1 MVLPLPPE
9 ARQRQPLPVYN
20 SIKELSDGSGA
31 LSPATK
37 HRLYDVDTL
46 NAIKKANDL
55 ASKKV
60 EITNHIFEMLV
71 KEISDDL
78 FPRRSN

>member
-1 MVLPLPPE
+1 MPI
-9 ARQRQPLPVYN
+9 YN
-20 SIKELSDGSGA
+20 PIKELSDG
-31 LSPATK
+31 TK
-37 HRLYDVDTL
+37 HRLFDIDSL

-71 KEISDDL
+71 KEINDDL
-78 FPRRSN
+78 FPTRSN